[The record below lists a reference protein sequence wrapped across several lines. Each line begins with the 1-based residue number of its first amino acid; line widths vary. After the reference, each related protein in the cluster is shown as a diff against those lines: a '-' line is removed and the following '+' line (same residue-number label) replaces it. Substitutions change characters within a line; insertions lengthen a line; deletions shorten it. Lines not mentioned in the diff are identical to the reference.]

1 MPFNLDTILEAVKA
15 DVVVVD
21 RSLRVV
27 YHNRSS
33 LQGLSLTVPSLVR
46 AINGSF
52 ARKTGFSSVETKALS
67 AGPSD
72 TAGADVSVTG
82 EYAVLDNCEYVILT
96 VTDISRFR
104 NEVQALSDA
113 LEEAKNEAVNKSSYL
128 ANMSHEI
135 RTPVNAI
142 AGFSRLLAQS
152 DDKEKKAGYVEVIEN
167 NTRLLLQL
175 VDDVLDV
182 AKMEQGT
189 LKFQNQEVDLNEF
202 VRFTE
207 STVRLR
213 VQPHTVLNYVFG
225 AAECKIETDPDRL
238 SQVMTN
244 LLTNACKFTPRGSIT
259 FGYEV
264 RPDCIY
270 FFVKDTGLGISP
282 EKQKL
287 LFRRFSKQNDVKPG
301 TGLGLSICK
310 DIVDNLNGQI
320 GVESAGEGRGSL
332 FWFTLPVTPRG
343 SEVPEDVQAVAE
355 VPVQAQAAE
364 SKTDPRPTIMIA
376 EDNQS
381 NYLLFQLMLEKDYKL
396 VHAWNGKEAVEMF
409 SDTNPDLILMDINMP
424 YMDGYEA
431 TRHIRQ
437 RSSSVPIIA
446 VTAYAFSSDRERI
459 MENGFNGYVSKP
471 INLERLL
478 SEMRRCMSEKRSV

>member
-1 MPFNLDTILEAVKA
+1 MSFNLETILNSAKA
-15 DVVVVD
+15 DVLVVD
-21 RSLRVV
+21 RDRRVV
-27 YHNRSS
+27 YHNHAFMEGDLLSD
-33 LQGLSLTVPSLVR
+33 LSLSKAVDG
-46 AINGSF
+46 AF
-52 ARKTGFSSVETKALS
+52 ARKGGFPPVETKFPAS
-67 AGPSD
+67 APSGV
-72 TAGADVSVTG
+72 ASRDVSVSG
-82 EYAVLDNCEYVILT
+82 EYALMDNREYVILT
-96 VTDISRFR
+96 LTDISRFR
-104 NEVQALSDA
+104 AEAQA
-113 LEEAKNEAVNKSSYL
+113 KSSYL

-142 AGFSRLLAQS
+142 AGFSRLLAQNT
-152 DDKEKKAGYVEVIEN
+152 DKEKQAVYVEVIEN

-189 LKFQNQEVDLNEF
+189 LKFCNKEVDLNELI
-202 VRFTE
+202 RLAE
-207 STVRLR
+207 STVRFR

-225 AAECKIETDPDRL
+225 AADCRIETDPDRL
-238 SQVMTN
+238 SQVLIN

-259 FGYEV
+259 YGYEV

-287 LFRRFSKQNDVKPG
+287 LFQRFSKQNDVKPG

-310 DIVDNLNGQI
+310 DIVEALNGEI
-320 GVESAGEGRGSL
+320 GVESAGEGKGSL
-332 FWFTLPVTPRG
+332 FWFTLPVTPK
-343 SEVPEDVQAVAE
+343 EEDAPEEPQTSADVSVDAE
-355 VPVQAQAAE
+355 P
-364 SKTDPRPTIMIA
+364 SGPKPDTRPTIMIA

-396 VHAWNGKEAVEMF
+396 AHAWNGKEAVEMF
-409 SDTNPDLILMDINMP
+409 PDTNPDLILMDINMP

-437 RSSSVPIIA
+437 SSTTVPIIA
-446 VTAYAFSSDRERI
+446 VTAYAFSSDRARI

-471 INLERLL
+471 INTERLL
-478 SEMRRCMSEKRSV
+478 SEIRRCMGERQNLSVDSQRNY

>member
-1 MPFNLDTILEAVKA
+1 MSLNLETILNSAKA
-15 DVVVVD
+15 DVLVVD
-21 RSLRVV
+21 RDRRVV
-27 YHNRSS
+27 YHNHASLEGERLSDSS
-33 LQGLSLTVPSLVR
+33 LSKAVDG
-46 AINGSF
+46 AF
-52 ARKTGFSSVETKALS
+52 ARKGGFPPVETKLPAS
-67 AGPSD
+67 APSD
-72 TAGADVSVTG
+72 AASRDVSVSG
-82 EYAVLDNCEYVILT
+82 EYALMDSREYVILT
-96 VTDISRFR
+96 LTDISQFR
-104 NEVQALSDA
+104 AEAQA
-113 LEEAKNEAVNKSSYL
+113 KSSYL

-152 DDKEKKAGYVEVIEN
+152 TDKEKQVVYVEVIEN

-189 LKFQNQEVDLNEF
+189 LKFCNKEVDLNEF
-202 VRFTE
+202 IRLTE

-225 AAECKIETDPDRL
+225 AADCRIETDPDRL
-238 SQVMTN
+238 SQVLIN

-259 FGYEV
+259 YGYEV
-264 RPDCIY
+264 RPDCLY

-287 LFRRFSKQNDVKPG
+287 LFQRFSKQNDVKPG

-310 DIVDNLNGQI
+310 DIVEALNGEI
-320 GVESAGEGRGSL
+320 GVESAGEGKGSL
-332 FWFTLPVTPRG
+332 FWFTLPVTPKEEDAPKEPQA
-343 SEVPEDVQAVAE
+343 SADAPVEVALSGPKPD
-355 VPVQAQAAE
+355 
-364 SKTDPRPTIMIA
+364 TRPTIMIA

-396 VHAWNGKEAVEMF
+396 AHAWNGREAVEMF
-409 SDTNPDLILMDINMP
+409 ADTNPDLILMDINMP

-437 RSSSVPIIA
+437 SSTTVPIIA
-446 VTAYAFSSDRERI
+446 VTAYAFSSDRARI

-471 INLERLL
+471 INTERLL
-478 SEMRRCMSEKRSV
+478 SEIRRCMGERRSSFSS